1 MLSLRYIANTP
12 RLVGFHSQSFY
23 RGPPLRDYLNWR
35 FKIVVPT
42 TAFIVNLRDV
52 TIYSE
57 HKQ

>member
-23 RGPPLRDYLNWR
+23 HGPPLRDYLNWR

-42 TAFIVNLRDV
+42 AFIVNLRDV
-52 TIYSE
+52 KIYFE
-57 HKQ
+57 QKE